1 MNPEVLKA
9 WSEARELK
17 KTIRPLTAL
26 LLIMEY
32 SFNEI
37 DKDVDMIET
46 DQMIDRLSARVY
58 QAYDL
63 ISHQR
68 GRIERRQDLLHPDS
82 FEITYCDFKDVMKI
96 LDMSRSKI
104 ETLINSKKITAVQ
117 NHPGE
122 KRRFIK
128 EDILKYRAGL
138 KR

>member
-9 WSEARELK
+9 WSEARELQ

-37 DKDVDMIET
+37 DKDVDMIESNK
-46 DQMIDRLSARVY
+46 MIDRLSARVY

-68 GRIERRQDLLHPDS
+68 GRIERRQDQLHPDS
-82 FEITYCDFKDVMKI
+82 FEITYCDFKDVMRI

-104 ETLINSKKITAVQ
+104 ETLINRKKITAVQ